1 MMPAG
6 LIQAVDTLAD
16 RIVSKAAQLIRNKTT
31 NLCENYMSIR
41 CKMDG
46 GKYFNRIQSGSFQYR
61 CMAAALRVQCGP
73 DWIAQVWRRL
83 GFNIPALDV
92 VDTHGNRRK
101 RKHTLDSARKV
112 LVKYKR
118 QRLMSKLVPSNQ
130 DTSYGVA
137 AAQVDVT
144 IDELQVLC
152 REYLPRLVVT
162 EQQQQQLA
170 LRTTQQANDPSGEW
184 GKQRKIRITASHF
197 GEVCKR
203 RAEFG
208 PLTVRILYSSTRE
221 TPAMRYGCIKE
232 GIARAAYTEYLKS
245 KHHPDATVTMTG
257 LHVDL
262 KVTV

>member
-1 MMPAG
+1 
-6 LIQAVDTLAD
+6 
-16 RIVSKAAQLIRNKTT
+16 
-31 NLCENYMSIR
+31 
-41 CKMDG
+41 
-46 GKYFNRIQSGSFQYR
+46 
-61 CMAAALRVQCGP
+61 
-73 DWIAQVWRRL
+73 
-83 GFNIPALDV
+83 
-92 VDTHGNRRK
+92 
-101 RKHTLDSARKV
+101 
-112 LVKYKR
+112 
-118 QRLMSKLVPSNQ
+118 MSKLVPSNQ

-152 REYLPRLVVT
+152 REHLPRLVVT

-170 LRTTQQANDPSGEW
+170 LWTAQQANDPSGEC

-197 GEVCKR
+197 GEVCKQ

-221 TPAMRYGCIKE
+221 TSAMRYGCIKE

-245 KHHPDATVTMTG
+245 EHHPDATVTMTG

-262 KVTV
+262 KVKYEICVHVNTSTLQDSWLVASPDGLLYDPSADDPLELLEIKCPFLARDTSVKDLCQKSSFFLTDTDETYHLKPKHNYYQVQGQLHILRPSWCDFVVYTPHNSQTLVIHRISVL